1 MSRVGYVYI
10 MTNETRFVLYTG
22 VTSDLARRVYQ
33 HQTGEGGAFTRKY
46 RAYYL
51 MWYDTFPT
59 MMQAIAAE
67 KRIKAGSRASKIAL
81 IKEMNP
87 EWRDLSEDFE

>member
-1 MSRVGYVYI
+1 
-10 MTNETRFVLYTG
+10 
-22 VTSDLARRVYQ
+22 
-33 HQTGEGGAFTRKY
+33 
-46 RAYYL
+46 

-87 EWRDLSEDFE
+87 EWRDLSEDFG